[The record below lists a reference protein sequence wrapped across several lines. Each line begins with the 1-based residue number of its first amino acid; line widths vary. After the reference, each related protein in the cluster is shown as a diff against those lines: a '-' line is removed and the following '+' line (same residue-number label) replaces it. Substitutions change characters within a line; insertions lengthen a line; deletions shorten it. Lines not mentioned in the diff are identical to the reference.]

1 VRSLAPSPMPTR
13 MFAPEDESPP
23 GRASCTSTIGDGCI
37 TNATHLRYALLQAQP
52 GETIALCGGGNL
64 PPITTEDGPLI
75 VQEFNIVLCCADMMM
90 TRHCEIRGNGM
101 HRNLIVTGANITLQ
115 GLLFSNGFG
124 LNGDGGNV
132 EIRATGHH
140 RIIHC
145 QFVNGTA
152 TKYGGNLAVKRA
164 DTVVVQDSTFSFGLG
179 LGGAGG
185 LYIEASKSI
194 VVNHSIFEGN
204 VCGTNVGS
212 TTGGGLLV
220 EGGRS
225 VEIVQSYFVGNSADL
240 GGGFFVSHLGSFP
253 TLKILQCRFELNSA
267 VAWWS
272 WGIDCTNSSVYS

>member
-1 VRSLAPSPMPTR
+1 MGQTKGGVWPLNQCRSFVFSELDDDAATTADDDEFRVRSLAPSPMPTR

-145 QFVNGTA
+145 EFVNGTA
-152 TKYGGNLAVKRA
+152 TNYGGNLV
-164 DTVVVQDSTFSFGLG
+164 
-179 LGGAGG
+179 
-185 LYIEASKSI
+185 
-194 VVNHSIFEGN
+194 
-204 VCGTNVGS
+204 
-212 TTGGGLLV
+212 
-220 EGGRS
+220 
-225 VEIVQSYFVGNSADL
+225 
-240 GGGFFVSHLGSFP
+240 P
-253 TLKILQCRFELNSA
+253 
-267 VAWWS
+267 
-272 WGIDCTNSSVYS
+272 SSVQKQW